1 MNLRVLVTG
10 GFGYVGGRVAQ
21 ALADAGADVVLGSRR
36 QREAPDWL
44 PTANCCATEWD
55 STDQLQQICNGIDV
69 VIHLAAMNEIEAA
82 KDPVGAL
89 QMNGVASVRLLE
101 SAIAAGVRRFIYFST
116 AHVYGAPLQ
125 GRLDETTLAKPIHPY
140 ATSHRAA
147 EDVVL
152 AARQQGR
159 IEGVAVRLSN
169 SFGPPTHAGIDRWTL
184 LANDLCRQ
192 AAVEGTLTLRSA
204 GLQRRDFVTLTDVGR
219 ATTHLVALPEKSLT
233 DGLFNLG
240 GDWAPTIFEVS
251 ELIAQQCVE
260 LGWESPQ
267 IQRPEPTGQEIE
279 RQSSEWLD
287 YRIDKL
293 KSTGFELAG
302 DVKAE
307 LASALRFCEQVFR
320 S

>member
-10 GFGYVGGRVAQ
+10 GFGYVGGRIAR
-21 ALADAGADVVLGSRR
+21 ALHDGGAEVVLGSRR
-36 QREAPDWL
+36 QHEAPDWL
-44 PTANCCATEWD
+44 PEAACCATNWE
-55 STDQLQQICNGIDV
+55 SPEQLQAICQGIDV
-69 VIHLAAMNEIEAA
+69 VVHLAAMNEIEAA

-101 SAIAAGVRRFIYFST
+101 SAIAAGVRRFVYFST
-116 AHVYGAPLQ
+116 AHVYGAPLR

-152 AARQQGR
+152 AAHSQGR

-192 AAVEGTLTLRSA
+192 AAVEGSLTLRSA

-219 ATTHLVALPEKSLT
+219 ATVHLVKLSAPSLT

-240 GDWAPTIFEVS
+240 GEWAPTILEMS
-251 ELIAQQCVE
+251 ELIAQQCRQ

-267 IQRPEPTGQEIE
+267 IQRPDPTEQEIE

-293 KSTGFELAG
+293 KSTGFELLG

-307 LASALRFCEQVFR
+307 LASALRFCERVFR
-320 S
+320 I